1 MSSNQLSSMGN
12 FVTAKIPNNQLSAST
27 YVGNDNLLSNFQGV
41 SESSY
46 VPESGSSTEFQIGDI
61 LIGNIRPY
69 LRKIW
74 IADRCGGASNDVL
87 VFRTTIKADSEF
99 VYYCLTSDD
108 FISHTMMG
116 SKGTKMPRGDKAHI
130 LKYEIPVFDKTERKV
145 ISSFFKNLDAKIA
158 NNLNIC
164 RNLESLGR
172 EYFNMSSVVG
182 NKGKLKF
189 KLADLLRKNTT
200 KYKSSDESLTIDLSV
215 MPSDSIILFDT
226 NSSANFDTN
235 LFELSK
241 GDFLIGAIRPYL
253 KKIGISPIRG
263 AVTGTVL
270 SFQSLDKKY
279 DAFLL
284 FLLDSAYFKQ
294 YLISCSKGTKMPVID
309 SDSVLNYEF
318 STSEEILEQFDT
330 HYNFN
335 DSIVRIIAENIELK
349 KIKNKMLPL
358 VISNRISLH

>member
-1 MSSNQLSSMGN
+1 
-12 FVTAKIPNNQLSAST
+12 
-27 YVGNDNLLSNFQGV
+27 
-41 SESSY
+41 
-46 VPESGSSTEFQIGDI
+46 
-61 LIGNIRPY
+61 
-69 LRKIW
+69 
-74 IADRCGGASNDVL
+74 
-87 VFRTTIKADSEF
+87 
-99 VYYCLTSDD
+99 
-108 FISHTMMG
+108 
-116 SKGTKMPRGDKAHI
+116 
-130 LKYEIPVFDKTERKV
+130 V